1 MPGIALIADDLTGA
15 MDSGLQFGKR
25 GLPTLV
31 AMSPERLPDAE
42 VLVVDTDTREARAT
56 EAYRRVGEV
65 ARALAG
71 RRLYKKV
78 DSTMRGNVGYEC
90 RALLE
95 ALRPRAIVVAPAFPQ
110 GGRTTR
116 DGIQRVDGKPLELT
130 PFAHDPRWPMRQS
143 HMPTLLLQQAGREVG
158 HVPLQE
164 VERGPEALAAALEAR
179 PEPLIVADAL
189 EDHGMPL
196 IVDPVMVAGVG
207 DSLAEKDLHR
217 ALKKELLPM
226 CELVTPNRHEA
237 EILSG
242 IRIDTPDDAML
253 ACELIGKEGTSVL
266 LKGGH
271 MNTRTVVD
279 YLYLSSEFTKMEN
292 PRLERA
298 GHGGGCTLSSYI
310 TAHMAKGIDIV
321 NSVLRSRD
329 LMQNSI
335 ASMYSVGRGD
345 KVVNPIVR
353 MNDESVRF
361 RILDSVDAA
370 ARRIMD
376 NVPDIWVPSSGINI
390 AYAAPNAAGPED
402 IAAIERRIV
411 NHNGRL
417 RKNGSAKFGSA
428 ESLSFV
434 LLTVMKSHQETRAV
448 MSLAFREEILDI
460 MEEVGLSAVSLSRKN
475 GIAEATA
482 EALRGVNTL
491 PDVLVDREAP
501 RNDRFI
507 RILGRDPEDIMG
519 KLESI
524 L

>member
-143 HMPTLLLQQAGREVG
+143 HLPTLLLQQAGREVG

-189 EDHGMPL
+189 EDAHLAAIAGAVVALGEGWLPCGSAGL
-196 IVDPVMVAGVG
+196 AEQWAAALGLGEGRGEAPPADDAGPVLVVAGSRNDVTVAQLQRALAERGLPCVEVDPHQWWEPSGQVRRLAEECLAHLGRRHDVVLTASLAPLVAGRGGAVASLLGGVVAEVVG
-207 DSLAEKDLHR
+207 RAALGGLFITGGDIAVATCR
-217 ALKKELLPM
+217 ALGVQALAIAHEVQAGVPGGR
-226 CELVTPNRHEA
+226 LVGGRADGLRVVTKAGGFGDERA
-237 EILSG
+237 IL
-242 IRIDTPDDAML
+242 DAL
-253 ACELIGKEGTSVL
+253 
-266 LKGGH
+266 
-271 MNTRTVVD
+271 D
-279 YLYLSSEFTKMEN
+279 YLHGALP
-292 PRLERA
+292 PRR
-298 GHGGGCTLSSYI
+298 
-310 TAHMAKGIDIV
+310 
-321 NSVLRSRD
+321 
-329 LMQNSI
+329 
-335 ASMYSVGRGD
+335 
-345 KVVNPIVR
+345 
-353 MNDESVRF
+353 
-361 RILDSVDAA
+361 
-370 ARRIMD
+370 
-376 NVPDIWVPSSGINI
+376 
-390 AYAAPNAAGPED
+390 
-402 IAAIERRIV
+402 
-411 NHNGRL
+411 
-417 RKNGSAKFGSA
+417 
-428 ESLSFV
+428 
-434 LLTVMKSHQETRAV
+434 
-448 MSLAFREEILDI
+448 
-460 MEEVGLSAVSLSRKN
+460 
-475 GIAEATA
+475 
-482 EALRGVNTL
+482 
-491 PDVLVDREAP
+491 
-501 RNDRFI
+501 
-507 RILGRDPEDIMG
+507 
-519 KLESI
+519 
-524 L
+524 

>member
-1 MPGIALIADDLTGA
+1 MVHNMRCALTVAGSDSIGGAGIQADVKA
-15 MDSGLQFGKR
+15 MASLG
-25 GLPTLV
+25 V
-31 AMSPERLPDAE
+31 HAAS
-42 VLVVDTDTREARAT
+42 VVTAVTAQNTR
-56 EAYRRVGEV
+56 EV
-65 ARALAG
+65 ARIMPVPEDMVQAQLDAVLG
-71 RRLYKKV
+71 DADIKAVKTGMLY
-78 DSTMRGNVGYEC
+78 SPGIVG
-90 RALLE
+90 
-95 ALRPRAIVVAPAFPQ
+95 
-110 GGRTTR
+110 
-116 DGIQRVDGKPLELT
+116 
-130 PFAHDPRWPMRQS
+130 
-143 HMPTLLLQQAGREVG
+143 
-158 HVPLQE
+158 
-164 VERGPEALAAALEAR
+164 
-179 PEPLIVADAL
+179 IVADAL